1 MSRVELLESA
11 SMKLAQ
17 TVPLLAEAGERR
29 LSAEAGELAEIAR

>member
-17 TVPLLAEAGERR
+17 AVPLLAEAGGW